1 MNTDR
6 QDACARNNALWC
18 DAVLKSAGAATRFQ
32 PGYWQADGT
41 VLPLYPNIVTL
52 SPKQSG
58 DFYTALEALPVNAA
72 VKDSYDCLDLA
83 SAGFRKM
90 FAATWL
96 FRPER
101 ASRKPPVSPG
111 WHKIT
116 QPDGLKKWTAA
127 WNSDETLHR
136 VFSPALLDNMSIDF
150 AAIMKD
156 GTTGAGAV
164 LNSGPRLN
172 GKDLVGLSNIFY
184 RKNWLY
190 SALHDLLEPF
200 PHRPVCTYESNPDLL
215 QVYRQLG
222 FIECGSLAVWLKIRA
237 VATTDA

>member
-32 PGYWQADGT
+32 SGFWQAEGA

-52 SPKQSG
+52 APKQSG
-58 DFYTALEALPVNAA
+58 DFYAALEALPLNAA
-72 VKDSYDCLDLA
+72 VKDSYDCLDLEP
-83 SAGFRKM
+83 AGFRKLQT
-90 FAATWL
+90 ATWL

-101 ASRKPPVSPG
+101 PVRKPPVSPN
-111 WHKIT
+111 WHKVT
-116 QPDGLKKWTAA
+116 QPEGLKKWKAS
-127 WNSDETLHR
+127 WNGDEALYG
-136 VFSPALLDNMSIDF
+136 VFSQALLENKTVDF

-156 GTTGAGAV
+156 GAIRAGAV
-164 LNSGPRLN
+164 CNSGPRLN
-172 GKDLVGLSNIFY
+172 GKDLLGLTNIFC
-184 RKNWLY
+184 RKNWRY

-200 PHRPVCTYESNPDLL
+200 PHRPVCTYESNTDLL

-222 FIECGSLAVWLKIRA
+222 FLECGSLGVWVKIRP
-237 VATTDA
+237 VPTTDA